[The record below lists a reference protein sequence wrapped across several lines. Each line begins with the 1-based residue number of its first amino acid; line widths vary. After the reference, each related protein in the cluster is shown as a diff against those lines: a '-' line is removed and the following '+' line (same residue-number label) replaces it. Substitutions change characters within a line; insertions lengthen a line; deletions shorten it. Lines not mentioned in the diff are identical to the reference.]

1 VNVLERLVLPSL
13 PAREH
18 LTVIRRRRST
28 VVERNRLSTTRRVG
42 RRVRSSAL
50 IADAWNDA
58 VDILSAMAAL
68 TAVALASYDPA
79 RLLAADHYGGVV
91 VGIVVVVTGIRVVR
105 EASLELVD
113 TMPEP
118 ALTDDI
124 ARVARS
130 VDGVRGIDNV
140 LARKSGLQ
148 HHIDLHIEV
157 DPLMTVAASDA
168 LAGRVRARIKQELAD
183 VD

>member
-1 VNVLERLVLPSL
+1 
-13 PAREH
+13 
-18 LTVIRRRRST
+18 
-28 VVERNRLSTTRRVG
+28 
-42 RRVRSSAL
+42 
-50 IADAWNDA
+50 
-58 VDILSAMAAL
+58 MAAL